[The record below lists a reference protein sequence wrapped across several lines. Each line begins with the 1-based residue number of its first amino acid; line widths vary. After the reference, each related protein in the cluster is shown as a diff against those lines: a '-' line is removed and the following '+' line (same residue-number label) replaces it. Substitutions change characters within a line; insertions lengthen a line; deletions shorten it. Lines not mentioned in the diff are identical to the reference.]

1 MRTEAFSSHL
11 REHHVIIKSG
21 KKVII
26 KSNSAFLSLGV
37 TRRSYMLLMFMLDVW
52 VAARRQECMG
62 VGGNNT
68 KP

>member
-1 MRTEAFSSHL
+1 MPSS
-11 REHHVIIKSG
+11 RAKKKEVIL
-21 KKVII
+21 KV
-26 KSNSAFLSLGV
+26 NSAFLSLGV

-62 VGGNNT
+62 AWGGNNT